1 MHIPRRLRC
10 FALLL
15 AGTALAPV
23 YAQSPV
29 QDQAAGLASVSEW
42 LTAADRSAM
51 LALQPEHPSFAA
63 RKNSASGNAA
73 PPITVDPSRRFQQMD
88 GFGFALTGGSA
99 QLLHQMSPGKRL
111 ALLKHL
117 FGSEPGSIHV
127 SYLRVSIG
135 ASDMNERVYT
145 YDDMPAGQ
153 TDPSLAKF
161 SVDPDLEA
169 VVPTLKLILA
179 INPNISILASP
190 WSAPSWMKSNDLPK
204 AGSLLP
210 QFYPVYAQYLV
221 DYLQAMA
228 TRGIKIRALTMQNEP
243 LNANNTP
250 SMIMTAAQQA
260 TFLADALGPALQKA
274 HLPTEV
280 ILYDHNL
287 DRPDYPLDVL
297 ANTKAASYA
306 AGSGFHLYE
315 GSVGAMSQVHDA
327 HPEKAL
333 FFTEQMVTQENNAVP
348 LRIAESV
355 SRIIIG
361 ATRNWSQ
368 VVLLWNLAAD
378 PHDGPHT
385 SDGGCPVCQG
395 AITIDDDTWTP
406 NLAYDTI
413 AQISKFVPPGSVR
426 IASNGPTTDILPNVA
441 FSTPD
446 RRTVL
451 LVANPDSMEQSFD
464 VLEDGRSFH
473 ATLHAGDV
481 ATFVWPSFSSA
492 RK

>member
-1 MHIPRRLRC
+1 MQISRRLRC
-10 FALLL
+10 FAFSLL
-15 AGTALAPV
+15 ALSANYTH
-23 YAQSPV
+23 AQHRHAVPM
-29 QDQAAGLASVSEW
+29 ASVSEW
-42 LTAADRSAM
+42 LTSADRSAL
-51 LALQPEHPSFAA
+51 LALQPEHPVFA
-63 RKNSASGNAA
+63 KSKSSANDGPALTIS
-73 PPITVDPSRRFQQMD
+73 VDPAKRFQQMD

-99 QLLHQMSPGKRL
+99 ELLMKMSPASRAAVL
-111 ALLKHL
+111 QNL
-117 FGSEPGSIHV
+117 FGPGASSIHV

-135 ASDMNERVYT
+135 SSDMNERVFT

-153 TDPSLAKF
+153 TDPTLASF
-161 SVDPDLEA
+161 NLGPDLA
-169 VVPTLKLILA
+169 DVVPILKQILT
-179 INPNISILASP
+179 IDPKISILASP
-190 WSAPSWMKSNDLPK
+190 WSAPSWMKTNNLPK
-204 AGSLLP
+204 AGNLQP

-221 DYLQAMA
+221 DYLKAMA
-228 TRGIKIRALTMQNEP
+228 AQGIPIRALTMQNEP
-243 LNANNTP
+243 LNSNNTP
-250 SMIMTAAQQA
+250 SMIMTADQQA
-260 TFLADALGPALQKA
+260 TFLADALGPALQEA
-274 HLPTEV
+274 HLPTQV

-315 GSVGAMSQVHDA
+315 GAVGAMSQVHDA

-355 SRIIIG
+355 SRVVIG

-368 VVLLWNLAAD
+368 LVLLWNLAAD

-395 AITIDDDTWTP
+395 AITIDGDTWTP
-406 NLAYDTI
+406 NLAYDTV
-413 AQISKFVPPGSVR
+413 AQVSKFVPPGSVR
-426 IASNGPTTDILPNVA
+426 IASDASKADFLPNVA

-451 LVANPDSMEQSFD
+451 LVANPAAAEQSFD
-464 VLEDGRSFH
+464 VAESGGSFH
-473 ATLHAGDV
+473 VILHAGDV
-481 ATFVWPSFSSA
+481 ATFVWPAMSST

>member
-1 MHIPRRLRC
+1 MYIHRRLHG

-15 AGTALAPV
+15 ASAAWTAPV
-23 YAQSPV
+23 YAQSPS
-29 QDQAAGLASVSEW
+29 QDRAGVASVSEW

-51 LALQPEHPSFAA
+51 LALQPEHPAFVTNTNIA
-63 RKNSASGNAA
+63 GENAA
-73 PPITVDPSRRFQQMD
+73 PTITVDPSKHFQQMD

-99 QLLHQMSPGKRL
+99 QLLHQMSPTKRF

-117 FGSEPGSIHV
+117 FGPGPDSIHV

-161 SVDPDLEA
+161 SVSPDLEA
-169 VVPTLKLILA
+169 VIPTLKLILA
-179 INPNISILASP
+179 INPNIAILASP
-190 WSAPSWMKSNDLPK
+190 WSAPSWMKSNDLSK

-228 TRGIKIRALTMQNEP
+228 VRGITIRALTMQNEP

-250 SMIMTAAQQA
+250 SMIMTSDQQA
-260 TFLADALGPALQKA
+260 TFLADSLGPALRKA

-287 DRPDYPLDVL
+287 DRPDYPLDIL
-297 ANTKAASYA
+297 ADKKAAQYA
-306 AGSGFHLYE
+306 TGSGFHLYE
-315 GSVGAMSQVHDA
+315 GSVDAMSQVHDA
-327 HPEKAL
+327 HPDKAL
-333 FFTEQMVTQENNAVP
+333 YFTEQMVTQENNAVP
-348 LRIAESV
+348 LHIAESV
-355 SRIIIG
+355 SRVVIG
-361 ATRNWSQ
+361 TTRNWSQ
-368 VVLLWNLAAD
+368 IVLLWNLAAD

-385 SDGGCPVCQG
+385 GDGGCPVCQG
-395 AITIDDDTWTP
+395 AVTIDGDTWTP

-413 AQISKFVPPGSVR
+413 AQVSKFVPPGSVR
-426 IASNGPTTDILPNVA
+426 IASNPSDVLPNVA

-446 RRTVL
+446 HRTVL
-451 LVANPDSMEQSFD
+451 LVANPATTEQPFD
-464 VLEDGRSFH
+464 VQQDGKAFH
-473 ATLHAGDV
+473 AMLHAGDV
-481 ATFVWPSFSSA
+481 ATFVWTSTSGN
-492 RK
+492 K